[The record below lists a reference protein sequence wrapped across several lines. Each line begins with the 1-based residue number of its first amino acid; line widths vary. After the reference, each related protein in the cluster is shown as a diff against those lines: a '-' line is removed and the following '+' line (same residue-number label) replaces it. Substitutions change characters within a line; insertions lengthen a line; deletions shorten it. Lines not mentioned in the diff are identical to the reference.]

1 MKMPNTLKVFIS
13 EMRSTLNEGGSTF
26 ASLERHNIETSDLK
40 EANYDDIA
48 KGKENMRKDIDSL
61 FSDYRKSYNEY
72 KALYKID

>member
-1 MKMPNTLKVFIS
+1 MPNTLKVFIS
-13 EMRSTLNEGGSTF
+13 EMRSTLNEGVSTF

-48 KGKENMRKDIDSL
+48 KGKENMRKDIEAL

-72 KALYKID
+72 KALYEID

>member
-1 MKMPNTLKVFIS
+1 MPNTLKVFIS
-13 EMRSTLNEGGSTF
+13 EMCSTLNEGGSTF